1 MDPNN
6 VVFDPSN
13 MYSKDL
19 STRTL
24 IISLVVSQAPKGAV
38 SAVVCRWIPPSRKP
52 SGVADGIPREAT
64 DGTPVGATEEFI
76 ALLTMKMPLG
86 LV

>member
-19 STRTL
+19 STRTR
-24 IISLVVSQAPKGAV
+24 IISLVVSQAPEGAV
-38 SAVVCRWIPPSRKP
+38 SAVV
-52 SGVADGIPREAT
+52 V
-64 DGTPVGATEEFI
+64 
-76 ALLTMKMPLG
+76 
-86 LV
+86 